1 MKLKYYIRG
10 VGMGVVVTTIILT
23 IAFNIRQQDTAGGME
38 SQGQTNNLD
47 NILGSVTEPST
58 EKQSE
63 SVSEPVTE
71 TVSESAS
78 IEETATQTE
87 PVQEPVTIDVD
98 LTGLVSSEQVSN
110 LLAQVGIISDAADF
124 NNYMAVHGYDVK
136 IWPKAYTLTKGSDYE
151 TIARIICGLS

>member
-110 LLAQVGIISDAADF
+110 LLAQVGI
-124 NNYMAVHGYDVK
+124 
-136 IWPKAYTLTKGSDYE
+136 
-151 TIARIICGLS
+151 